1 MQASNSS
8 ALPTFEDKTMTH
20 TITITREN
28 LDQLAKGIAAS
39 VNRLGFRKQGKEMVP
54 SQAIRVLAER
64 LGMNEHALVKSLKA
78 QAHAATVALPVT
90 PSRTERSFVL
100 GSLGKDELLD
110 ILADKGCYEADMERW
125 TADALRAEILD
136 KEFTA
141 ECPDP
146 NVAQQFAALTK
157 LGYRFSE
164 DSDQEGLWLWHDGV
178 DGCDCSFETFAA
190 AVLDAW
196 LRVSKVARAVQGIRV
211 ATWAKLSIARQA
223 VLIEASLEQESDSP
237 KELDDALTAL
247 EAQWGNEHPWYG
259 RDEWREDVSNGT
271 TKRGYW
277 EWVLACIE
285 ANGGSEAHCSSC
297 GQPSGDGNGWD
308 GLCGDCADKEE
319 GEKPM
324 SSPAMRDL
332 ADQAFEHYDFGDDVT
347 VADHEGW
354 ESCTGDT
361 VLSKTV
367 FLEELNAPEKPSR
380 KVTFRVNVENGAV
393 TDVSVTS

>member
-110 ILADKGCYEADMERW
+110 ILADKGCYEAD
-125 TADALRAEILD
+125 
-136 KEFTA
+136 
-141 ECPDP
+141 
-146 NVAQQFAALTK
+146 
-157 LGYRFSE
+157 
-164 DSDQEGLWLWHDGV
+164 
-178 DGCDCSFETFAA
+178 
-190 AVLDAW
+190 
-196 LRVSKVARAVQGIRV
+196 
-211 ATWAKLSIARQA
+211 
-223 VLIEASLEQESDSP
+223 
-237 KELDDALTAL
+237 
-247 EAQWGNEHPWYG
+247 
-259 RDEWREDVSNGT
+259 
-271 TKRGYW
+271 
-277 EWVLACIE
+277 
-285 ANGGSEAHCSSC
+285 
-297 GQPSGDGNGWD
+297 
-308 GLCGDCADKEE
+308 KEE

-324 SSPAMRDL
+324 SSSAPATRDL

>member
-1 MQASNSS
+1 
-8 ALPTFEDKTMTH
+8 MTH

-141 ECPDP
+141 
-146 NVAQQFAALTK
+146 
-157 LGYRFSE
+157 
-164 DSDQEGLWLWHDGV
+164 
-178 DGCDCSFETFAA
+178 
-190 AVLDAW
+190 
-196 LRVSKVARAVQGIRV
+196 
-211 ATWAKLSIARQA
+211 
-223 VLIEASLEQESDSP
+223 
-237 KELDDALTAL
+237 
-247 EAQWGNEHPWYG
+247 
-259 RDEWREDVSNGT
+259 
-271 TKRGYW
+271 
-277 EWVLACIE
+277 
-285 ANGGSEAHCSSC
+285 
-297 GQPSGDGNGWD
+297 D

-324 SSPAMRDL
+324 SSSAPATRDL